1 MKNKQRIKEL
11 RDEAIEIERQR
22 EEREKLRKKDVW
34 K

>member
-11 RDEAIEIERQR
+11 RDEAIESERQR
-22 EEREKLRKKDVW
+22 EKREKLRKKDVW